1 MVETNN
7 NRVGA
12 GVPSQSTIAGMPNSP
27 PTTVGEKAQEV
38 LAGVGHRVQDTAS
51 NLAQEARQAAS
62 TVSSKA
68 EGAINSVGEGMS
80 ALAGT
85 VRDKVPRESTLGSTA
100 GVVADQLDAAG
111 SYLQQHD
118 LSDMGKDLTAVV
130 RKYPVPAFFAALG
143 VGLLLGR
150 TRR

>member
-1 MVETNN
+1 MAETHTK
-7 NRVGA
+7 RVGTDVQNQPA
-12 GVPSQSTIAGMPNSP
+12 NAGMSNSAV
-27 PTTVGEKAQEV
+27 TAVGEKAQEV
-38 LAGVGHRVQDTAS
+38 IADVGQRVQDTAS

-62 TVSSKA
+62 TVGTKA
-68 EGAINSVGEGMS
+68 DEAISSVGEGMTS
-80 ALAGT
+80 FAST
-85 VRDKVPRESTLGSTA
+85 VRDKVPRESTLGSAA

-118 LSDMGKDLTAVV
+118 LSDMGQDLTAVI